1 VLRHSLELVVDSE
14 AQAREVHSELSQAL
28 RHELGS
34 ALEAVFDA
42 ACSSDVTLRID
53 RLELDLGVLAR
64 DDLPALLAQRASQR
78 LAAILT
84 PHDGRDPLGPERQ
97 SPVRRLAA
105 WEVALER
112 VASFLASGAL
122 PARDRWAHRT
132 ELEAA
137 LVQALE
143 AAPQAVASRLRT
155 LPRDA
160 AARRLAQQFSPAV
173 ACEVAAVLA
182 AVPVAE
188 VEATLEGWM
197 TLAATP
203 AVADIAKRSGGHD
216 DALRRD
222 SIEALLVA
230 QLDSPSLS
238 AALRTLVERFVA
250 ERASRAGSAES
261 AVAALLRQAQGA
273 LAAHTSLRG
282 AIEAVA
288 WAQSAAGS
296 PQTQRGEQDGA
307 QASAA
312 PEEGAATPPAARP
325 PEAMPVSD
333 PTSASRGTP
342 SLEARQA
349 AALSGSAIGPTP
361 LLRSDAL
368 RGEARRQEA
377 GERLDGLPA
386 SASASIRRRMQAAF
400 AQPEAFQVVNAG
412 LAILWPFLPGLFDT
426 LGLAAQRRF
435 TDDAQRIR
443 AVLLSAHLCDG
454 GEEWDEQDLLL
465 AKVLCG
471 YPPFEP
477 IETQIALSERER
489 NEARA
494 LLEAVIGHWSVLKST
509 SIEGL
514 RSAFLRREGTLT
526 AQEGSWK
533 LEVARAGHD
542 VLLDKLPWG
551 FGLVML
557 PWMEQPLY
565 VEW

>member
-1 VLRHSLELVVDSE
+1 
-14 AQAREVHSELSQAL
+14 
-28 RHELGS
+28 
-34 ALEAVFDA
+34 
-42 ACSSDVTLRID
+42 
-53 RLELDLGVLAR
+53 
-64 DDLPALLAQRASQR
+64 
-78 LAAILT
+78 
-84 PHDGRDPLGPERQ
+84 
-97 SPVRRLAA
+97 
-105 WEVALER
+105 
-112 VASFLASGAL
+112 
-122 PARDRWAHRT
+122 
-132 ELEAA
+132 
-137 LVQALE
+137 
-143 AAPQAVASRLRT
+143 
-155 LPRDA
+155 
-160 AARRLAQQFSPAV
+160 
-173 ACEVAAVLA
+173 
-182 AVPVAE
+182 
-188 VEATLEGWM
+188 
-197 TLAATP
+197 
-203 AVADIAKRSGGHD
+203 
-216 DALRRD
+216 
-222 SIEALLVA
+222 
-230 QLDSPSLS
+230 
-238 AALRTLVERFVA
+238 
-250 ERASRAGSAES
+250 
-261 AVAALLRQAQGA
+261 
-273 LAAHTSLRG
+273 
-282 AIEAVA
+282 
-288 WAQSAAGS
+288 
-296 PQTQRGEQDGA
+296 
-307 QASAA
+307 
-312 PEEGAATPPAARP
+312 
-325 PEAMPVSD
+325 
-333 PTSASRGTP
+333 
-342 SLEARQA
+342 
-349 AALSGSAIGPTP
+349 
-361 LLRSDAL
+361 
-368 RGEARRQEA
+368 
-377 GERLDGLPA
+377 
-386 SASASIRRRMQAAF
+386 MQAAF